1 MNYDRHFDIP
11 ELSRHIM
18 HPTILK
24 YLRGILGADL
34 LCWRSEWFAKFP
46 GGRGTEWH
54 QVRDYSYTD
63 GNPLIVPT
71 QTDWNA
77 YIDLTVW
84 TAFTPATKETACMRF
99 LPGSHKKYYYDEK
112 KSVSTGRNGDYQHT
126 QTDTGFFGYDFSE
139 FKVDPSW
146 DPESANPVDMELQ
159 AGECVIFTA
168 SCAHASHNNSTERQ
182 TRLAISGRYVPTHV
196 RVYPDLEKYNAHGET
211 FDLTNYATVLVSGT
225 DTYDHNKIRTTNN
238 RDQLFSFSQ
247 AEEKKTMLNAIHKI
261 CADVLNYPELKMD
274 EDFFD
279 VGGHSLMMAEIQRQL
294 HDDLKVHINMESL
307 FRNSSV
313 IKLSKAIQP
322 TLTAQMG

>member
-1 MNYDRHFDIP
+1 MPQMDQKIPATTGLPAGAVITDDIRADIESFERNGFIGPIKLYEPEEAAEILRALRAANHDRSHILYDNNMNYDRHFDIP

-24 YLRGILGADL
+24 YLRGILGSDL

-71 QTDWNA
+71 ETDWNA

-99 LPGSHKKYYYDEK
+99 LPGSHKKFYYDEK
-112 KSVSTGRNGDYQHT
+112 KSVATGRNGDYQHSK
-126 QTDTGFFGYDFSE
+126 TDTGFFGYDFSE
-139 FKVDPSW
+139 FKVDPAW

-168 SCAHASHNNSTERQ
+168 SCAHASHNNTSERQ

-196 RVYPDLEKYNAHGET
+196 RVYPDLSSYNAHGET
-211 FDLTNYATVLVSGT
+211 FDLTNYATVLVSGA
-225 DTYDHNKIRTTNN
+225 DTYGHNKVRSANN
-238 RDQLFSFSQ
+238 RDQAFSF
-247 AEEKKTMLNAIHKI
+247 AAVEEKVP
-261 CADVLNYPELKMD
+261 C
-274 EDFFD
+274 
-279 VGGHSLMMAEIQRQL
+279 
-294 HDDLKVHINMESL
+294 
-307 FRNSSV
+307 
-313 IKLSKAIQP
+313 
-322 TLTAQMG
+322 